1 MPALTESEARA
12 RAALLT
18 VDSYDVSID
27 LTVTPVL
34 SRTVIR
40 FRCARPGAASFADLT
55 ARVRGGPAVL
65 NGVPLGPPADGRLP
79 LDGLAAE
86 NVLTVEAEIPDRGL
100 TRFAEPSG
108 GGNYVRG
115 YAYPTGAPDLF
126 CCFDQPDLPA
136 PLSLSVRAPAGWSVV
151 ANGAVADRPAPGD
164 QGTWRFAPIRL
175 KPLEFIFCAGP
186 LRIGVPHSTAPL
198 PGAPLPATA
207 PHAAPFPAAPFPDA
221 PLPPFPA

>member
-55 ARVRGGPAVL
+55 ARVRGGGAAL
-65 NGVPLGPPADGRLP
+65 NGVPLDPPADGRLP
-79 LDGLAAE
+79 LGGLAAE
-86 NVLTVEAEIPDRGL
+86 NLLTIEAEIPDRGL

-108 GGNYVRG
+108 GADYVRG
-115 YAYPTGAPDLF
+115 T
-126 CCFDQPDLPA
+126 
-136 PLSLSVRAPAGWSVV
+136 RT
-151 ANGAVADRPAPGD
+151 RPAPPTSSAASTSSTCPPRCRSRCGFRPAGD
-164 QGTWRFAPIRL
+164 ASPTARSRSGPRPGPRAPGDSRRY
-175 KPLEFIFCAGP
+175 G
-186 LRIGVPHSTAPL
+186 
-198 PGAPLPATA
+198 
-207 PHAAPFPAAPFPDA
+207 
-221 PLPPFPA
+221 